1 MTMPLSLTLD
11 SATDWQQVLN
21 QLVTLWAIGWGLRAV
36 LVGLLLG
43 GAYWFW
49 RNHLR

>member
-1 MTMPLSLTLD
+1 MMPLSLTLD
-11 SATDWQQVLN
+11 SVTDWQQILS
-21 QLVTLWAIGWGLRAV
+21 QLVTLWAIGWALRAV

-49 RNHLR
+49 RKHLR